1 MPAPCEALQQ
11 IDWQRPVEMEIGCGT
26 GDWVMGAAAQNPD
39 IQYIAVE
46 RSHERSGK
54 LLRRAT
60 HAGLRNLHAV
70 QADAVWLCHFLVPAS
85 SIDALYFHFPNP
97 YPKRG
102 QANLRFFSGPA
113 FHVFDRVLKP
123 GGKIV
128 AASNIAD
135 YINEAA
141 LFLREIWGYTVT
153 QQVRD
158 AALPPRTAF
167 EKKYQGRG
175 LAIYEV
181 LALKPDP
188 SLRSG

>member
-11 IDWQRPVEMEIGCGT
+11 IDWYRPVEMEIGCGT
-26 GDWVMGAAAQNPD
+26 GDWLIQVAAQD
-39 IQYIAVE
+39 LGTQYLAVE

-54 LLRRAT
+54 LLRRAA
-60 HAGLRNLHAV
+60 HACLSNLSAV
-70 QADAVWLCHFLVPAS
+70 QADAVWLCHFHVPAS

-128 AASNIAD
+128 VASNIAE
-135 YINEAA
+135 YINEAG
-141 LFLREIWGYTVT
+141 LFLREIWGYAVT
-153 QQVRD
+153 QRIRD
-158 AALPPRTAF
+158 ATLPPRTAF
-167 EKKYQGRG
+167 EKKYQGRSETVFE
-175 LAIYEV
+175 LDAK
-181 LALKPDP
+181 KP
-188 SLRSG
+188 SY